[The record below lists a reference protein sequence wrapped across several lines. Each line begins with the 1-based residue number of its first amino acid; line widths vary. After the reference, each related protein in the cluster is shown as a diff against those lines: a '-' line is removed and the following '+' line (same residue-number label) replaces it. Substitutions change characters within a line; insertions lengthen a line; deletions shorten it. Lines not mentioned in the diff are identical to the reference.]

1 MGERSYKQFCSI
13 ARALDIV
20 GERWT
25 LLIIRDLVL
34 SPRRFKD
41 LLEGLP
47 GIGANLL
54 TTRLKKLEK
63 HGIVERAVLPPPA
76 GTAVYQLTAL
86 GSKLEP
92 VILEL
97 TKWGLNVIGK
107 KKENELVR
115 DEWKILAKNACTR
128 KKN

>member
-1 MGERSYKQFCSI
+1 MAERSYNQFCSI
-13 ARALDIV
+13 ARALDII

-47 GIGANLL
+47 GIGTNLL
-54 TTRLKKLEK
+54 STRLKKLEQNN
-63 HGIVERAVLPPPA
+63 IVERTILPPPA
-76 GTAVYQLTAL
+76 GTTVYQLTDL
-86 GSKLEP
+86 GKKLEP

-97 TKWGLNVIGK
+97 TTWGLNIIGK
-107 KKENELVR
+107 KKDDELVKE
-115 DEWKILAKNACTR
+115 EWKILAKNACT
-128 KKN
+128 KKKK